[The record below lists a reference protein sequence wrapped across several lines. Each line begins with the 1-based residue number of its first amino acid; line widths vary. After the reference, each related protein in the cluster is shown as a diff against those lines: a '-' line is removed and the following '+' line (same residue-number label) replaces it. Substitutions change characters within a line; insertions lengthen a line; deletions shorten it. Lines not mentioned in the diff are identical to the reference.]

1 MHGGVP
7 KATPISRRFLS
18 IAVVAFATVSYAE
31 KRYGPGVTNTEIK
44 IGQTMPYSGPLSGYS
59 TIATAEAAYFAKIN
73 AEGGI
78 NGRKVKFIS
87 LDDGLSPP
95 KTVEQTRKLIEQE
108 EVLLLFN
115 SLGTSTNTAIRNY
128 VNQKKVPHIFLATG
142 ATKWCDPQ
150 NFPWAMGWQ
159 LAYQTEAKYFAKYI
173 LQTKPDAKVAVLI
186 KTTIGVRII

>member
-1 MHGGVP
+1 M
-7 KATPISRRFLS
+7 TTLISRRFLS

-44 IGQTMPYSGPLSGYS
+44 IGQTMPYSVPLSGYS

-142 ATKWCDPQ
+142 ATKWGDPQ
-150 NFPWAMGWQ
+150 NFPWTMGWP